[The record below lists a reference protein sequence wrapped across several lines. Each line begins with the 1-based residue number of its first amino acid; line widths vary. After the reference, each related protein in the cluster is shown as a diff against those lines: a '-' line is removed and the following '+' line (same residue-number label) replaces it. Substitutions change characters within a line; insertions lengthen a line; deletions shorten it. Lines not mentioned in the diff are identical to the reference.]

1 MIAYNVSEPPDIHIT
16 FTWQNIQNT
25 LLLPSKRSTIM
36 LLFITLLFVKNH
48 ETQNSCLKHWFP
60 QKRYIKDILLFSCFY
75 TAGNACS
82 LANMQF
88 LKIYIEPSVL
98 LGSLRP
104 FFPTLMHLPK
114 LFFFFL
120 TSCSWT
126 HCQLVLTSQ
135 KWMTTWWMPSLNTS
149 LLENLSVIKISTEA
163 VIIIRK
169 RGKLL
174 QLGVFNKNIP
184 LYVNDGF
191 QWYFQQLFY
200 I

>member
-1 MIAYNVSEPPDIHIT
+1 
-16 FTWQNIQNT
+16 
-25 LLLPSKRSTIM
+25 M
-36 LLFITLLFVKNH
+36 LLFITLHFVKNH

-75 TAGNACS
+75 SAGNACS

-104 FFPTLMHLPK
+104 FFPTLTHLSK
-114 LFFFFL
+114 LFFFFFL
-120 TSCSWT
+120 TSRSWT

-149 LLENLSVIKISTEA
+149 LLENLSVIKISTKA
-163 VIIIRK
+163 VIIISKK
-169 RGKLL
+169 RQIASTWCL
-174 QLGVFNKNIP
+174 
-184 LYVNDGF
+184 
-191 QWYFQQLFY
+191 
-200 I
+200 